1 MSPGTAGPPLTLGTA
16 GHIDHGKTALV
27 RALTGVDTDRLP
39 QERERGISIE
49 LGFAPLELPGG
60 RRLSV
65 VDVPGHERFV
75 RTMVAG
81 ATGIDLFLLAVAAD
95 DGVMP
100 QTREHLAVLELLQ
113 VPTGVVALTKCDAV
127 DAEQLELARADV
139 AGLLAGGPFA
149 AVPTV
154 PVSAIGGTGLDE
166 LRTALDG
173 AAACVPVGE
182 SRDGPARL
190 HVDRSFSLQGIGTVV
205 TGTLWSGSLGRGDEV
220 RVEPRGLRA
229 RVRGVEVH
237 GEPCER
243 AGAGQRVAAN
253 LAGIERTEV
262 GRGDVVVTGTREALM
277 PTFVVDGTVRLVA
290 GARPLRAGARVQV
303 HHGTR
308 EVPARVAPLEGDR
321 LAPGAEALAQLRLE
335 QPLIAAA
342 GDRFVIRS
350 IAPVDTIGGG
360 RVLDAR
366 ARKHGPG
373 VAHARRL
380 RALAAGD
387 PLALLQLEI
396 EAARSGLEPGD
407 AAAGVEKLAADG
419 AAILVGRRSRRWF
432 SPVLFDRARSDLLG
446 ALAGTAD
453 PRPRPAA
460 ALAHAAGLDPGGAA
474 AVLERLAEEREVE
487 YRDGGYALPGR
498 ARAVE
503 EPPGPALLGLLRS
516 DGLEPRG
523 ERDLASAA
531 GVSSQAAAQALERLA
546 AAGAVTRTG
555 PALYFHP
562 EALARARAEVVELC
576 ERHGAVTIA
585 GLRDR
590 LETSRKYAQALL
602 EHFDST
608 GVTRRVGDEH
618 VLRRRTARGGID

>member
-1 MSPGTAGPPLTLGTA
+1 MSAAPAVPPLTLGTA

-27 RALTGVDTDRLP
+27 RALTDVDTDRLP

-49 LGFAPLELPGG
+49 LGFAPLALPSG

-81 ATGIDLFLLAVAAD
+81 ATGIDLFLLVVAAD

-100 QTREHLAVLELLQ
+100 QTREHLAVLELLE
-113 VPTGVVALTKCDAV
+113 VPTGVVAVTKSDVV

-139 AGLLAGGPFA
+139 AELLAGGPFA
-149 AVPTV
+149 AAPVLSVSALSGAGLDTLRAELDRAAARV
-154 PVSAIGGTGLDE
+154 PVA
-166 LRTALDG
+166 
-173 AAACVPVGE
+173 E
-182 SRDGPARL
+182 SRAGPARL

-237 GEPCER
+237 GEQRER
-243 AGAGQRVAAN
+243 ADAGQRVAAN
-253 LAGIERTEV
+253 LAGIERREV
-262 GRGDVVVTGTREALM
+262 ERGDVVVAGEREALA
-277 PTFVVDGTVRLVA
+277 PTLVLDAAVRLVG
-290 GARPLRAGARVQV
+290 GARPLRPGARVHV

-308 EVPARVAPLEGDR
+308 ETPARVAPLERDR
-321 LAPGAEALAQLRLE
+321 LAPGEEALAQLRLE
-335 QPLIAAA
+335 RPLIAAA

-360 RVLDAR
+360 RVLDPR

-373 VAHARRL
+373 VSHVRRL

-396 EAARSGLEPGD
+396 EAARSGVDAGGVAGGVEEL
-407 AAAGVEKLAADG
+407 AAAG
-419 AAILVGRRSRRWF
+419 AAIRVGRRAPRWF
-432 SPVLFDRARSDLLG
+432 SPALFDSARAGLLD
-446 ALAGTAD
+446 ALSASGD
-453 PRPRPAA
+453 PRPRSAA
-460 ALAHAAGLDPGGAA
+460 ALAHAAGLDPDGAA
-474 AVLERLAEEREVE
+474 AVLERLAEEGEVE
-487 YRDGGYALPGR
+487 SRSGGYALPGR
-498 ARAVE
+498 AQAMD
-503 EPPGPALLGLLRS
+503 EPPAPALLAVLRA

-523 ERDLASAA
+523 VAALADAA
-531 GVSSQAAAQALERLA
+531 EVAPGAAARVLERLA
-546 AAGAVTRTG
+546 AAEAVTRVG
-555 PALYFHP
+555 PSLYFHP
-562 EALARARAEVVELC
+562 EALARAQAEVVGLC
-576 ERHGAVTIA
+576 ERDGAVTIA

-602 EHFDST
+602 EHFDSA
-608 GVTRRVGDEH
+608 GLTRRVGDEH
-618 VLRRRTARGGID
+618 VLRRRTARGTIY